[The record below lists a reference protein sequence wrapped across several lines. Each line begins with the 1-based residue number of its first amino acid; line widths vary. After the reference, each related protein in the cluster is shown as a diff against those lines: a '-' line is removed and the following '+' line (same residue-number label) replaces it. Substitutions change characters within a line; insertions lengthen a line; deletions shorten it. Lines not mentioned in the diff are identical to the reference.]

1 MKKLTFTI
9 VIASLFLFFSCSKDN
24 ETSGAGTSGALGVT
38 GSGIYYQFAGGYGY
52 YDLRSGRNITEIF
65 KSNIVDKYDVSWDG
79 QKLLVAW
86 AKRPYGQYQTDYL
99 QFTYLP
105 MLEKKSGAAS
115 SDNDFQKR
123 KINSF
128 DFNGYDVGGS
138 GGVGF
143 FLSPDERFVAVQAKK
158 STGYNDDN
166 PASILDR
173 SSGRLLKEFNIDGY
187 EPHRI
192 NIVGWSSAGELFL
205 SVGNELA
212 KASESDN
219 WRMAYVKKLPFDDI
233 EMLNMNPQGTQFVFR
248 RGDKHIWL
256 YDIQEDSH
264 YQVTTSK
271 VDGITDARTYY
282 SGGERLPSFSP
293 DGKYIAFTGQPRH
306 SAVPYAYDPAVFGT
320 AAVVNMLII
329 IENNGKTRDLDA
341 DNDGTIFYPK
351 DGKYPISAEQRLIWR

>member
-1 MKKLTFTI
+1 
-9 VIASLFLFFSCSKDN
+9 VPA
-24 ETSGAGTSGALGVT
+24 TS
-38 GSGIYYQFAGGYGY
+38 
-52 YDLRSGRNITEIF
+52 D
-65 KSNIVDKYDVSWDG
+65 D
-79 QKLLVAW
+79 
-86 AKRPYGQYQTDYL
+86 
-99 QFTYLP
+99 
-105 MLEKKSGAAS
+105 
-115 SDNDFQKR
+115 DFEKR

-173 SSGRLLKEFNIDGY
+173 SSGRVLKEFNIVKY

-192 NIVGWSSAGELFL
+192 NIVGWSSVGELFL
-205 SVGNELA
+205 SVDNELI
-212 KASESDN
+212 KASESNN
-219 WRMAYVKKLPFDDI
+219 WRMTYVKKIPFDDI
-233 EMLNMNPQGTQFVFR
+233 EMISMNPQGTQFVFR
-248 RGDKHIWL
+248 RSDKHIWL
-256 YDIQEDSH
+256 YDIKKDSH

-282 SGGERLPSFSP
+282 SGGERYPIFSP

-320 AAVVNMLII
+320 AVAINMLII

-351 DGKYPISAEQRLIWR
+351 DGKYPISAAQRLIWR

>member
-1 MKKLTFTI
+1 MMIIL
-9 VIASLFLFFSCSKDN
+9 
-24 ETSGAGTSGALGVT
+24 
-38 GSGIYYQFAGGYGY
+38 
-52 YDLRSGRNITEIF
+52 
-65 KSNIVDKYDVSWDG
+65 
-79 QKLLVAW
+79 
-86 AKRPYGQYQTDYL
+86 
-99 QFTYLP
+99 
-105 MLEKKSGAAS
+105 
-115 SDNDFQKR
+115 
-123 KINSF
+123 
-128 DFNGYDVGGS
+128 
-138 GGVGF
+138 
-143 FLSPDERFVAVQAKK
+143 
-158 STGYNDDN
+158 
-166 PASILDR
+166 ASILDR
-173 SSGRLLKEFNIDGY
+173 SSGRVLKEFNIDGY

-205 SVGNELA
+205 SVDNELI
-212 KASESDN
+212 KASESNN
-219 WRMAYVKKLPFDDI
+219 WHMTYVKKLPFDDI